1 LAFIK
6 NCGIMVE
13 PQEGMAVKELL
24 DIAKSVEKEGYGYFF
39 RSDHLLP
46 TTRRTNLDSPECWV
60 SLGAIAAHTK
70 KIKFGSMVSPIGF
83 RNPALLARMA
93 CTVDSISSGRL
104 QLGMGAGWY
113 EDEYLAHGFEFPSV
127 KVRKEQFHEA
137 LQIIR
142 PLTQTGRVDFEGRY
156 FSAHLDGL
164 PKLDRKIHMIIGGR
178 APSIVRETLK
188 YADEWNFFAAQPPE
202 FESLKKALAASK
214 RRINI
219 SQMGPFIVAGDKRGL
234 RTRVRAEMRR
244 QGISKDE
251 DVFTRELTTKGWLIA
266 TSGDFAQK
274 VNQRREIG
282 IEKIYFQIWETKDS
296 EPVEL
301 LAGILKN
308 L

>member
-1 LAFIK
+1 MAFIK
-6 NCGIMVE
+6 NCGIMLE
-13 PQEGMAVKELL
+13 PQEGMDVNELL
-24 DIAKSVEKEGYGYFF
+24 DIAKTVEKESYGYFF

-70 KIKFGSMVSPIGF
+70 TVKFGSMVSPIGF

-104 QLGMGAGWY
+104 QLGVGAGWY

-142 PLTQTGRVDFEGRY
+142 PLTQTGRVDFEGKH
-156 FSAHLDGL
+156 FSAHLSGL
-164 PKLDRKIHMIIGGR
+164 PKSDRKIHMIIGGR
-178 APSIVRETLK
+178 APSIVRETFK

-202 FESLKKALAASK
+202 FESLRKALAASK
-214 RRINI
+214 RNINI
-219 SQMGPFIVAGDKRGL
+219 SQMGPFIVADDKREL

-244 QGISKDE
+244 QAVSKDE
-251 DVFTRELTTKGWLIA
+251 DVFTRELSSKGWLIA
-266 TSGDFAQK
+266 TPGDFAEK

-282 IEKIYFQIWETKDS
+282 IEKIYFQIWETKDRG
-296 EPVEL
+296 PIKL
-301 LAGILKN
+301 LAEILKN